1 MNINPEWEKLKDV
14 PYLAPLCCIPGQYDC
29 INVGPAPK
37 FHMKINILVTINNAD
52 GLDAATLVFKT
63 LRVGF
68 PNNPVEVYL
77 NGPTYWSA
85 EHIKAVCTVAY
96 SIGALV
102 NPIPKTIH
110 HRWIERLIDVAN
122 EPFYIL
128 DTDVVFWKEFPSGP
142 PCDTAI
148 WGEYVPRF
156 RDPVSRALTVDR
168 LHTALMYIDP
178 ERFKHVVKLRTRDV
192 KFSETFTPLVNF
204 IYPALIP
211 FNSDYVFY
219 DTMAAAY
226 QAGLGARFTEQETEC
241 FTHLH
246 CGTWVDQIGDRIKGL
261 KDLHKAVYTDI
272 NAAKQLRELQQKF
285 YNEHKP

>member
-1 MNINPEWEKLKDV
+1 
-14 PYLAPLCCIPGQYDC
+14 
-29 INVGPAPK
+29 
-37 FHMKINILVTINNAD
+37 MKINILVTINGAD

-68 PNNPVEVYL
+68 PNNPVTVYL
-77 NGPTYWSA
+77 NGVADWPV
-85 EHIKAVCTVAY
+85 EHIKVVCSAAY
-96 SIGALV
+96 SVGACV
-102 NPIPKTIH
+102 NPTLKTIH
-110 HRWIERLIDVAN
+110 HRWIESLIDIAD

-128 DTDVVFWKEFPSGP
+128 DTDVVFWKEFPKGP
-142 PCDTAI
+142 PRDTAI

-156 RDPVSRALTVDR
+156 HDPVSGAFTVDR
-168 LHTALMYIDP
+168 LHTALMYIDS
-178 ERFKHVVKLRTRDV
+178 ERFKHVVKLRARDI
-192 KFSETFTPLVNF
+192 KFNETFTPLVNF

-211 FNSDYVFY
+211 FNVDYVFY

-226 QAGLGARFTEQETEC
+226 QAGLGARFTERETEC

-246 CGTWVDQIGDRIKGL
+246 CATWVDQIGDRIKGL